1 MQRKPQAAPV
11 KAPTDP
17 ELAILQALAE
27 LRAHAPARLPT
38 ERAWMGTQEYARRQ
52 ALLRA
57 GAQPNGTLPRER
69 RKTARALHP
78 AAKP

>member
-1 MQRKPQAAPV
+1 MQRKSQIAPV

-27 LRAHAPARLPT
+27 LRTQAPARLPT

-57 GAQPNGTLPRER
+57 GTQPTGTPVRDR

-78 AAKP
+78 ATKA